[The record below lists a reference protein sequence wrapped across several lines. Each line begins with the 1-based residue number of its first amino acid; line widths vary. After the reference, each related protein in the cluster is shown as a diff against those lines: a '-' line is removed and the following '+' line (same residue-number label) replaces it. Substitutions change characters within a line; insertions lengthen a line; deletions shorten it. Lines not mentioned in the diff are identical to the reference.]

1 MTWALIKIHLASFL
15 KNLALNPC
23 MNCLGI
29 ESTAHTFGA
38 GIVTFEGEIL
48 SNEKEMYTLKEGGMI
63 PDEVAAH
70 HEECADRVI
79 QKALDAAGLSME
91 EIDLI
96 SFSQGPGLPPAL
108 VVGKNKAVTL
118 AISYRIPLIGIN
130 HCVAHLT
137 IGQLVTK
144 TKDPIYLYVSGVNTQ
159 VIALAGDHFR
169 VFGETLDLGLGN
181 MLDKFGRIAGLGFP
195 AGPKIEELA
204 KKGEYIE
211 LPYTV
216 KGMDVSFAG
225 VLTKSEQLLAK
236 GTPIEDVCCGIQ
248 ETTFAMLC
256 EIAERAMAHVEKNE
270 LILIGGVAA
279 NKRLC
284 EMLSI
289 MCKERGATFYPVPM
303 QYCGDQGAMIAWQ
316 GILQYLA
323 GEQEDLGTVDICP
336 KERTDEVVVS
346 WV

>member
-1 MTWALIKIHLASFL
+1 MICI
-15 KNLALNPC
+15 
-23 MNCLGI
+23 GI

-38 GIVTFEGEIL
+38 GIITSEGKILANEID
-48 SNEKEMYTLKEGGMI
+48 MYTLKEGGMI
-63 PDEVAAH
+63 PDEVANH
-70 HEECADRVI
+70 HKQVADKVI
-79 QKALDAAGLSME
+79 AAALQKANLTWDDIG
-91 EIDLI
+91 LI
-96 SFSQGPGLPPAL
+96 SFSQGPGLSPAL
-108 VVGKNKAVTL
+108 LVGKEKARKY
-118 AISYRIPLIGIN
+118 ARKYDKPLIGAN

-159 VIALAGDHFR
+159 VIALAGKHFR

-181 MLDKFGRIAGLGFP
+181 MLDKFGRVAGLGFP
-195 AGPKIEELA
+195 AGPKIEQVA
-204 KKGEYIE
+204 KSGKYHE

-225 VLTKSEQLLAK
+225 ILTKAQQLLEK
-236 GTPIEDVCCGIQ
+236 GVSVEDLCYSLQ

-256 EIAERAMAHVEKNE
+256 EVAERAMAHVKKNE

-289 MCKERGATFYPVPM
+289 MCKERGAIFYPVPI
-303 QYCGDQGAMIAWQ
+303 QYCGDQGVMIAWQ
-316 GILQYLA
+316 GLLQYQA
-323 GEQEDLGTVDICP
+323 GERDDVDVIDILP
-336 KERTDEVVVS
+336 YERTDEVAVT